1 MTPTTVL
8 TYCLGILDP
17 IPITVPTTPPRETF
31 IKGNF
36 RVKLWEEEAEL
47 ECLCGRSPRIPVHTK
62 DLRKAS
68 PLHGLEA
75 CDICVQEFK
84 NSKSRSQLVEAWIRR
99 NRFALNQ
106 DTHLY
111 LPENLKRF
119 VSEGQIMRPKRCVY
133 QAYHGVDLGSEDHVL
148 STCGDL
154 ACLNPLHMMLGKSPA
169 KKITPQMEKDIT
181 TWLEKN
187 IKTKAI
193 VELINSKYQKKISVR
208 TIQLIQKEW
217 RQSAGTMSYCGC

>member
-1 MTPTTVL
+1 MAATDVL
-8 TYCLGILDP
+8 TFCLGILDP
-17 IPITVPTTPPRETF
+17 IPIRVPAAAPQETYRR
-31 IKGNF
+31 GNF
-36 RVKLWEEEAEL
+36 TVRVWGDEAEL
-47 ECLCGRSPRIPVHTK
+47 ECLCGRSPRIPVHVK
-62 DLRKAS
+62 DLKKAG

-75 CDICVQEFK
+75 CDVCIQEFK
-84 NSKSRSQLVEAWIRR
+84 NSRSRTQLVEAWIRR
-99 NRFALNQ
+99 NRFALEQ
-106 DTHLY
+106 DAHLY

-133 QAYHGVDLGSEDHVL
+133 QAYHGVDLRSEDHVL

-169 KKITPQMEKDIT
+169 KKITPQMQKDIT

-193 VELINSKYQKKISVR
+193 VELVNDKYKKKVSVR

-217 RQSAGTMSYCGC
+217 RQSANTMSYCGC